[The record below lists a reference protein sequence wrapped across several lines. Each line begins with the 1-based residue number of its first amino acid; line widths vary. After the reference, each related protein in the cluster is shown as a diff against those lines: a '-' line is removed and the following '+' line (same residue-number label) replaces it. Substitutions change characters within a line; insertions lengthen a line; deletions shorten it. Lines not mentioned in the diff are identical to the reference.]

1 MSSAPQGSSTGRDS
15 SFPETADAER
25 VSTSAWSVSA
35 HAAANVGQGTQ
46 TLERRVQAR
55 RPLRTRVLV
64 SLPENPAI
72 EGRSSDISLSGM
84 GLVTDVNVRAGVP
97 CHLEFVLR
105 FNDETTFTAEVS
117 AKIAYC
123 ILGNDMNGFKIGAQ
137 FVGITTQTNAALLRY
152 LKG

>member
-1 MSSAPQGSSTGRDS
+1 
-15 SFPETADAER
+15 
-25 VSTSAWSVSA
+25 
-35 HAAANVGQGTQ
+35 
-46 TLERRVQAR
+46 
-55 RPLRTRVLV
+55 V